1 MMNVSTAGVLKD
13 GLPEGFVYIDE
24 LIGDAVV
31 DAKYWG
37 TDNFI
42 GRGIDGYESP
52 LVIMTREAAE
62 CCVGAADI
70 LRRQGCWIKVYDAY
84 RPQRAVDD
92 FVRWA
97 TDVNDIRRKPIH
109 YPHVDKKDFF
119 VLGYVAERS
128 GHTRGSAV
136 DLTLVDMTTCQELD
150 MGSIFDF
157 MDPRSHIAA
166 QGLTDRQEA
175 NRAILRDAMTAS
187 GFETY
192 EYEWWHFS
200 LKQEPHPET
209 YFGFPV
215 R

>member
-1 MMNVSTAGVLKD
+1 MNVSTAGVRK
-13 GLPEGFVYIDE
+13 GKLPDGFVYIDE
-24 LIGDAVV
+24 LIEDCVI

-42 GRGIDGYESP
+42 GRQIDGYENP
-52 LVIMTREAAE
+52 LAVMTREAAE
-62 CCVGAADI
+62 SCVGAANI
-70 LRRQGCWIKVYDAY
+70 LRERGYWIKIYDAY

-97 TDVNDIRRKPIH
+97 ADADDIRRKPIH

-119 VLGYVAERS
+119 ALGYVAEKS

-136 DLTLVDMTTCQELD
+136 DLTLVDMKTSQELD
-150 MGSIFDF
+150 MGAIFDF

-166 QGLTDRQEA
+166 QGLTGRQEA

-187 GFETY
+187 GFDIY
-192 EYEWWHFS
+192 ACEWWHFS
-200 LKQEPHPET
+200 LKQEPYPET
-209 YFGFPV
+209 YIDFPV